1 MYQKLIIQLYGQLAI
16 RYIFHPISVQSVRQY
31 DFLKIPLSQEQHFLF
46 CYSPNQQNVEISPNR
61 LSNNADEYELTNLV
75 LTAIYY
81 TLFGLRHCA
90 FRGKYFRLGTIHEG
104 SASCNIACN
113 SELSTIDNGR
123 KLYTIRS
130 AISLVKS
137 IDQSLVK
144 GNLVAELDPRICNL
158 VDLLMISY
166 SDLCCACLRCNKAD
180 VDVDFRRTI
189 DEHNVHSTLNKLF
202 FKKIKY
208 FQTT

>member
-144 GNLVAELDPRICNL
+144 GNLVAELDPRICNVNEAIFIDDGQSVFDDDEQSELDDNEEL
-158 VDLLMISY
+158 V
-166 SDLCCACLRCNKAD
+166 
-180 VDVDFRRTI
+180 FI
-189 DEHNVHSTLNKLF
+189 DDEVSLF
-202 FKKIKY
+202 FEHVLAFLVLEFDIV
-208 FQTT
+208 Q